1 MTDVSGTAEGTGLP
15 SVIRL
20 GTRGSTLALAQAG
33 HMADAMQEVSGI
45 RVELVPITSEG
56 DVNRASLS
64 VIGGQGVFA
73 GSLRTALLD
82 GRCDVVVHSLK
93 DLPTI
98 PAEGL
103 VVAAV
108 PLREDPR
115 DVLCAPAGTTLDSL
129 PEGSKVGTGSPRR
142 IAQLAARRPDLEIV
156 DIRGNVDSR
165 LARVHSGELDAV
177 VLSLAGLE
185 RIGRTDEVAEH
196 LDLAAWPTAPGQG
209 ALAIEVRAED
219 ARHLFEPYPEPTPL
233 GAAVAA
239 LTDPIAV
246 GETTAERAVLRG
258 LGAGCTAPVA
268 VSASIQEGTLRVHAA
283 VYAPRGEQSVDE
295 EGSASFDPA
304 DPASLDRAAEA
315 LAGEL
320 VERLL
325 AGGAAELAPVE
336 AAS

>member
-1 MTDVSGTAEGTGLP
+1 MTADPGTAADPGAL

-33 HMADAMQEVSGI
+33 HIAADLERVSGI
-45 RVELVPITSEG
+45 PVELVPITSEG

-93 DLPTI
+93 DLPTV
-98 PAEGL
+98 PADGL

-108 PLREDPR
+108 PPRADAR
-115 DVLCAPAGTTLDSL
+115 DVLCAPSGTTLDSL
-129 PEGSKVGTGSPRR
+129 PAGARVGTGSPRR

-156 DIRGNVDSR
+156 DLRGNVDSR
-165 LARVHSGELDAV
+165 LARVRSGELHAV

-185 RIGRTDEVAEH
+185 RIGRTDEVSEY
-196 LDLAAWPTAPGQG
+196 LDLETWPTAPGQG

-219 ARHLFEPYPEPTPL
+219 ARHLREPFPQPTPL
-233 GAAVAA
+233 GAAVSL
-239 LTDPIAV
+239 LTDPAS
-246 GETTAERAVLRG
+246 ESATEAERAVLRG

-268 VSASIQEGTLRVHAA
+268 VAAVVGESTVDLHAA
-283 VYAPRGEQSVDE
+283 VYAPRGERRVE
-295 EGSASFDPA
+295 ERGRTDFDPSDPA
-304 DPASLDRAAEA
+304 DLEAVVAALAASL
-315 LAGEL
+315 
-320 VERLL
+320 VEQLL
-325 AGGAAELAPVE
+325 AGGAADLAPLG